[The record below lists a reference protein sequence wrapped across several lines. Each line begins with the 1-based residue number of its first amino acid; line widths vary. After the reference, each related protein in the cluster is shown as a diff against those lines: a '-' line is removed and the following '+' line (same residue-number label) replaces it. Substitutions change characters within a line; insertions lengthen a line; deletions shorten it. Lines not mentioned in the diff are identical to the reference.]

1 MINPKNLG
9 VDGRRDGQYTLI
21 NPKNLGVD
29 GLRDGQYTRG
39 LLVEYALTPQPL
51 VLPFH
56 FNPSTITRTRSVTV
70 KTGGTAGARGG
81 YGFTRPDETP
91 RASQGVT
98 VNAETLS
105 FIILL
110 DATDR
115 MNQQDPIATTMGVQ
129 PEIDVIRTMLEPK
142 VQSQQGL
149 KDLNVA
155 SEQPQAA
162 FSRQEIA
169 SVLMFKWGLQ
179 VLPVFMTQAKIETK
193 AHLPNLFPYRAEA
206 TLSLQV
212 IETDNPFYN
221 LEQMRQQKVAR
232 NFASAAGLPTDIL
245 KF

>member
-1 MINPKNLG
+1 MINPPNLG
-9 VDGRRDGQYTLI
+9 VG
-21 NPKNLGVD
+21 
-29 GLRDGQYTRG
+29 GLRDGQYQRG
-39 LLVEYALTPQPL
+39 ILIEYALTPQPL
-51 VLPFH
+51 VLPFN

-70 KTGGTAGARGG
+70 KTGGTDGARGG

-98 VNAETLS
+98 VNAESFS

-115 MNQQDPIATTMGVQ
+115 MNLKDPIATTMGIQ

-149 KDLNVA
+149 QDLDIA
-155 SEQPQAA
+155 GEKEKPA

-169 SVLMFKWGLQ
+169 SVLLFKWGVQ
-179 VLPVFMTQAKIETK
+179 VLPVFMTSAEIETK
-193 AHLPNLFPYRAEA
+193 AHLHNLFPYRAEA
-206 TLSLQV
+206 TLTLQV

-221 LEQMRQQKVAR
+221 LEQLRQTKIAR
-232 NFASAAGLPTDIL
+232 NFAITAGLPTDIL
-245 KF
+245 NF

>member
-1 MINPKNLG
+1 MINP
-9 VDGRRDGQYTLI
+9 
-21 NPKNLGVD
+21 PNLGVD
-29 GLRDGQYTRG
+29 GLRDGQYQRG
-39 LLVEYALTPQPL
+39 ILIEYALTPQPL
-51 VLPFH
+51 VLPFN

-70 KTGGTAGARGG
+70 KTGGTPGARGG

-98 VNAETLS
+98 VNAES
-105 FIILL
+105 FSFTILL

-115 MNQQDPIATTMGVQ
+115 MNKKYPIATNMGIQ

-149 KDLNVA
+149 QDLDIA
-155 SEQPQAA
+155 GEKERPA

-169 SVLMFKWGLQ
+169 SVLLFKWGVQ
-179 VLPVFMTQAKIETK
+179 VLPVFMTSAEIETK

-206 TLSLQV
+206 TLTLQV

-221 LEQMRQQKVAR
+221 LEQLRQTKIAR
-232 NFASAAGLPTDIL
+232 NFAITAGLPTDIL
-245 KF
+245 NF

>member
-1 MINPKNLG
+1 MINP
-9 VDGRRDGQYTLI
+9 
-21 NPKNLGVD
+21 PNLGVD
-29 GLRDGQYTRG
+29 GLRDGQYQRG
-39 LLVEYALTPQPL
+39 ILIEYALTPQPL
-51 VLPFH
+51 VLPFN

-70 KTGGTAGARGG
+70 KTGGTPGARGG

-98 VNAETLS
+98 VNAES
-105 FIILL
+105 FSFTILL

-115 MNQQDPIATTMGVQ
+115 MNKKYPIATNMGIQ

-149 KDLNVA
+149 QDLDIA
-155 SEQPQAA
+155 GEKEKPA

-169 SVLMFKWGLQ
+169 SVLLFKWGVQ
-179 VLPVFMTQAKIETK
+179 VLPVFMTSAEIETK

-206 TLSLQV
+206 TLTLQV

-221 LEQMRQQKVAR
+221 LEQLRQTKIAR
-232 NFASAAGLPTDIL
+232 NFAITAGLPTDIL
-245 KF
+245 NF